1 MKKLP
6 SLFVILALLM
16 VLPVR
21 GEAIDSLQILMQRGD
36 SCMQQFNTF
45 EALNHYQQA
54 YSIAKT
60 RSQQQA
66 VEQLELPLDKLEG
79 LPQERQDEIIERLKR
94 DAEQSA
100 VVSCPIQ
107 MKLADCYYKRANYR
121 QASDLLKLIPE
132 DSLSHE
138 AFRELA
144 NSYKRLGDTDS
155 YVYWTSQ
162 LVKHYPMD
170 GEMVAGLI
178 LGYAQLNQPEKGLTL
193 GLNYSLKDRT
203 NILVNRAVA
212 DAFFLK
218 RDFTAAGIWYD
229 QLLQQGDST
238 FNTLYSAGMSHSQA
252 GNLEKAYNCL
262 SQALILSQLQHA
274 GCAYRLGVV
283 CVDTKRYE
291 EGLRALDLAIKLTKP
306 DTTMMKAITLSQG
319 EGYYLTEH
327 YPEAVEAWKRHL
339 SYNPGSIATYYNIA
353 NTYTYLVK
361 DDEQAKK
368 YYQQFLDLARQEA
381 EPNEQF
387 KEMIRKSEEMMKTY
401 RLIEQRKQKTKTRSS
416 HGLQ

>member
-1 MKKLP
+1 MNIK
-6 SLFVILALLM
+6 SISIVFLFLLS
-16 VLPVR
+16 VTAAK
-21 GEAIDSLQILMQRGD
+21 GEAIDSLQILVQQGD
-36 SCMQQFNTF
+36 SCMQQYNTF
-45 EALNHYQQA
+45 EALKYYQQA
-54 YSIAKT
+54 YDLAKK

-66 VEQLELPLDKLEG
+66 VEHLDLPLEQLDS
-79 LPQERQDEIIERLKR
+79 LPEEKQDEIIERLKHA
-94 DAEQSA
+94 AEQSA
-100 VVSCPIQ
+100 VVSCPVQ
-107 MKLADCYYKRANYR
+107 MKLADCHYKRANYR
-121 QASDLLKLIPE
+121 EAANLLKLIPE

-138 AFRELA
+138 SFRELA
-144 NSYKRLGDTDS
+144 NSYKKQGDTDS
-155 YVYWTSQ
+155 YVYWTSR
-162 LVKHYPMD
+162 LVDHYPMD

-238 FNTLYSAGMSHSQA
+238 FNTLYSAGMSHSQT

-262 SQALILSQLQHA
+262 SQALILSQMQHA

-283 CVDTKRYE
+283 CIDTKRFE
-291 EGLRALDLAIKLTKP
+291 EGLRALDLAVELTKP

-327 YPEAVEAWKRHL
+327 YPEALKAWKRHL

-368 YYQQFLDLARQEA
+368 YYQQFLDLARREA
-381 EPNEQF
+381 APNEQL
-387 KEMIRKSEEMMKTY
+387 KEMIRKSEEMMKAY
-401 RLIEQRKQKTKTRSS
+401 KLR
-416 HGLQ
+416 

>member
-1 MKKLP
+1 MNIK
-6 SLFVILALLM
+6 SISIVFLFLLS
-16 VLPVR
+16 VTAAK
-21 GEAIDSLQILMQRGD
+21 GEAIDSLQILVQQGD
-36 SCMQQFNTF
+36 SCMQQYNTF
-45 EALNHYQQA
+45 EALKYYQQA
-54 YSIAKT
+54 YDLAKK

-66 VEQLELPLDKLEG
+66 VEHLDLPLEQLDS
-79 LPQERQDEIIERLKR
+79 LPEEKQDEIIERLKHA
-94 DAEQSA
+94 AEQSA
-100 VVSCPIQ
+100 VVSCPVQ

-121 QASDLLKLIPE
+121 EAANLLKLIPE

-138 AFRELA
+138 SFRELA
-144 NSYKRLGDTDS
+144 NSYKKQGDTDS
-155 YVYWTSQ
+155 YVYWTSR
-162 LVKHYPMD
+162 LVDHYPMD

-238 FNTLYSAGMSHSQA
+238 FNTLYSAGMSHSQT

-283 CVDTKRYE
+283 CVDTKRFE
-291 EGLRALDLAIKLTKP
+291 EGLRALDLAVELTKP

-327 YPEAVEAWKRHL
+327 YPEALKAWKRHL

-368 YYQQFLDLARQEA
+368 YYQQFLDLARQETA
-381 EPNEQF
+381 PNEQL
-387 KEMIRKSEEMMKTY
+387 KEMIRKSEEMMKAY
-401 RLIEQRKQKTKTRSS
+401 KLR
-416 HGLQ
+416 

>member
-54 YSIAKT
+54 YAIAKT

-66 VEQLELPLDKLEG
+66 VEHLELPLEKLEG
-79 LPQERQDEIIERLKR
+79 LPQERQDEIIERLKH

-291 EGLRALDLAIKLTKP
+291 EGLRALDLAIELTKP

-327 YPEAVEAWKRHL
+327 YPEALEAWKRHL

-368 YYQQFLDLARQEA
+368 YYEQFLDLARQEA
-381 EPNEQF
+381 EPNEQL

>member
-54 YSIAKT
+54 YAIAKN
-60 RSQQQA
+60 RSQQRA

-79 LPQERQDEIIERLKR
+79 LPQERQDEIIERLKH

-262 SQALILSQLQHA
+262 SQALVLSQLQHA

-291 EGLRALDLAIKLTKP
+291 EGLQALDLAIELTKP

-327 YPEAVEAWKRHL
+327 YPEALEAWKRHL

-381 EPNEQF
+381 EPNEQL
-387 KEMIRKSEEMMKTY
+387 KEMVRKSEEMMKTY
-401 RLIEQRKQKTKTRSS
+401 RLIEQRKQKTKARLS

>member
-6 SLFVILALLM
+6 SLFVILALLT
-16 VLPVR
+16 VQPAR
-21 GEAIDSLQILMQRGD
+21 GEAIDSLQILMQQGD

-60 RSQQQA
+60 RSQQRA

-212 DAFFLK
+212 DA
-218 RDFTAAGIWYD
+218 
-229 QLLQQGDST
+229 
-238 FNTLYSAGMSHSQA
+238 

-291 EGLRALDLAIKLTKP
+291 EGLRALDLAIELTKP

-381 EPNEQF
+381 EPNEQL

-401 RLIEQRKQKTKTRSS
+401 RLIEQRKQKTKARSS

>member
-1 MKKLP
+1 MNIK
-6 SLFVILALLM
+6 SISIVFLFLLS
-16 VLPVR
+16 VTAAK
-21 GEAIDSLQILMQRGD
+21 GEAIDSLQILLQAGD
-36 SCMQQFNTF
+36 SCMQQYNTF
-45 EALNHYQQA
+45 EALKYYQQA
-54 YSIAKT
+54 YDLAKK

-66 VEQLELPLDKLEG
+66 VEHLDLPLEQLDSLPEEKRDK
-79 LPQERQDEIIERLKR
+79 IIERLKH
-94 DAEQSA
+94 DAEQCA

-132 DSLSHE
+132 DSLTHE

-291 EGLRALDLAIKLTKP
+291 EGLRALDLAIELTKP

-327 YPEAVEAWKRHL
+327 YPEALEAWKRHL

-381 EPNEQF
+381 EPNEQL

-401 RLIEQRKQKTKTRSS
+401 RLIEQRKQKTKTHSS

>member
-1 MKKLP
+1 MNIK
-6 SLFVILALLM
+6 SISIVFLFLLS
-16 VLPVR
+16 VTAAK

-54 YSIAKT
+54 YAIAKT

-121 QASDLLKLIPE
+121 QASDLLKLISE

-291 EGLRALDLAIKLTKP
+291 EGLRALDLAIELTKP

-361 DDEQAKK
+361 DDEQAKR
-368 YYQQFLDLARQEA
+368 YYEQFLDLARQEA
-381 EPNEQF
+381 EPNEQL

>member
-36 SCMQQFNTF
+36 SCMQQYNTF
-45 EALNHYQQA
+45 EALNHYQRA
-54 YSIAKT
+54 YDIAKT

-66 VEQLELPLDKLEG
+66 VEHLELPLDKLEG
-79 LPQERQDEIIERLKR
+79 LPQERQDEIIERLKH

-291 EGLRALDLAIKLTKP
+291 EGLRALDLAIELTKP

-381 EPNEQF
+381 EPNEQL

>member
-6 SLFVILALLM
+6 SLFVILALLT
-16 VLPVR
+16 VQPVR

-45 EALNHYQQA
+45 EALNHYQRA
-54 YSIAKT
+54 YDLAEAQDSVRFSMDDSDVMSKY
-60 RSQQQA
+60 
-66 VEQLELPLDKLEG
+66 VPEDKIPRG
-79 LPQERQDEIIERLKR
+79 VRL
-94 DAEQSA
+94 
-100 VVSCPIQ
+100 
-107 MKLADCYYKRANYR
+107 KLADCHFKRANYR
-121 QASDLLKLIPE
+121 QTAELLKNMPE

-170 GEMVAGLI
+170 GEMVAGLV

-291 EGLRALDLAIKLTKP
+291 EGLRALDLAIELTKP

-339 SYNPGSIATYYNIA
+339 SYNPSSIATYYNIA

-381 EPNEQF
+381 EPNEQL

-401 RLIEQRKQKTKTRSS
+401 RLIEQRKQKTKARSS

>member
-1 MKKLP
+1 MNIK
-6 SLFVILALLM
+6 SISIVFLFLLS
-16 VLPVR
+16 VTAAK
-21 GEAIDSLQILMQRGD
+21 GEAIDSLQILVQQGD
-36 SCMQQFNTF
+36 SCMQQYNTF
-45 EALNHYQQA
+45 EALKYYQQA
-54 YSIAKT
+54 YDLAKK

-79 LPQERQDEIIERLKR
+79 LPQERQDEIIERLKH

-291 EGLRALDLAIKLTKP
+291 EGLRALDLAIELTKP

-327 YPEAVEAWKRHL
+327 YPEAVEAWKQHL

-368 YYQQFLDLARQEA
+368 FYQQFLDLARQEA
-381 EPNEQF
+381 APNEQL

-401 RLIEQRKQKTKTRSS
+401 RMIEQRKQKTKTRSS

>member
-6 SLFVILALLM
+6 SLFVILALLT
-16 VLPVR
+16 VQPAR
-21 GEAIDSLQILMQRGD
+21 GEAIDSLQILMQAGD

-45 EALNHYQQA
+45 EALNHYQRA
-54 YSIAKT
+54 YDLAEAQDSVRFSMDDSDVMSKY
-60 RSQQQA
+60 
-66 VEQLELPLDKLEG
+66 VPEDKIPRG
-79 LPQERQDEIIERLKR
+79 VRL
-94 DAEQSA
+94 
-100 VVSCPIQ
+100 
-107 MKLADCYYKRANYR
+107 KLADCHFKRANYR
-121 QASDLLKLIPE
+121 QTAELLKNMPE
-132 DSLSHE
+132 DSLTHE

-170 GEMVAGLI
+170 GEMVAGLV

-229 QLLQQGDST
+229 LLLQQGDST
-238 FNTLYSAGMSHSQA
+238 FSTLYSAGMSHSQA

-262 SQALILSQLQHA
+262 SQALVLSQLQHA

-291 EGLRALDLAIKLTKP
+291 EGLRALDLAIELTKP

-381 EPNEQF
+381 EPNEQL

-401 RLIEQRKQKTKTRSS
+401 RLIEQRKQKTKARSS

>member
-1 MKKLP
+1 MNIK
-6 SLFVILALLM
+6 SISIVFLFLLS
-16 VLPVR
+16 VTAAR
-21 GEAIDSLQILMQRGD
+21 GEAIDSLQILLQAGD

-54 YSIAKT
+54 YDLAKK

-66 VEQLELPLDKLEG
+66 VEHLELPLDKLEE
-79 LPQERQDEIIERLKR
+79 LPQERQDEIIERLKH

-100 VVSCPIQ
+100 VVSCPVQ
-107 MKLADCYYKRANYR
+107 MKLADCHYKRANYR
-121 QASDLLKLIPE
+121 EAANLLKLIPE

-138 AFRELA
+138 SFRELA
-144 NSYKRLGDTDS
+144 NSYKKQGDTDS
-155 YVYWTSQ
+155 YVYWTSR
-162 LVKHYPMD
+162 LVDHYPMD

-291 EGLRALDLAIKLTKP
+291 EGLRALDLAIELTKP

-327 YPEAVEAWKRHL
+327 YPEALEAWKRHL

-361 DDEQAKK
+361 DDEQAKR
-368 YYQQFLDLARQEA
+368 YYEQFLDLARQEA
-381 EPNEQF
+381 EPNEQL
-387 KEMIRKSEEMMKTY
+387 KEMVRKSEEMMKTY
-401 RLIEQRKQKTKTRSS
+401 RLIEQRKQKTKARLS

>member
-1 MKKLP
+1 MNIK
-6 SLFVILALLM
+6 SISIVFLFLLS
-16 VLPVR
+16 VTAAK
-21 GEAIDSLQILMQRGD
+21 GETIDSLQILVQQGD
-36 SCMQQFNTF
+36 SCMQQYNTF
-45 EALNHYQQA
+45 EALKYYQQA
-54 YSIAKT
+54 YDLAKK

-66 VEQLELPLDKLEG
+66 VEHLDLPLEQLDS
-79 LPQERQDEIIERLKR
+79 LPEEKQDEIIERLKHA
-94 DAEQSA
+94 AEQSA
-100 VVSCPIQ
+100 VVSCPVQ
-107 MKLADCYYKRANYR
+107 MKLADCHYKRANYR
-121 QASDLLKLIPE
+121 EAANLLKLIPE

-138 AFRELA
+138 SFRELA
-144 NSYKRLGDTDS
+144 NSYKKQGDTDS

-291 EGLRALDLAIKLTKP
+291 EGLRALDLAIELTKP

-381 EPNEQF
+381 EPNEQL
-387 KEMIRKSEEMMKTY
+387 KEMVRKSEEMMKTY
-401 RLIEQRKQKTKTRSS
+401 RLIEQRKQKTKARLS

>member
-1 MKKLP
+1 MNIK
-6 SLFVILALLM
+6 SISIVFLFLLS
-16 VLPVR
+16 VTAAK
-21 GEAIDSLQILMQRGD
+21 GEAIDSLQILLQAGD

-66 VEQLELPLDKLEG
+66 VEHLELPLDKLEG
-79 LPQERQDEIIERLKR
+79 LPQERQDEIIERLKH

-291 EGLRALDLAIKLTKP
+291 EGLRALDLAIELTKP

-381 EPNEQF
+381 EPNEQL

>member
-1 MKKLP
+1 MNIK
-6 SLFVILALLM
+6 SISIVFLFLLS
-16 VLPVR
+16 VTAAK
-21 GEAIDSLQILMQRGD
+21 GEAIDSLQILVQQGD
-36 SCMQQFNTF
+36 SCMQQYNTF
-45 EALNHYQQA
+45 EALKYYQQA
-54 YSIAKT
+54 YDLAKK

-66 VEQLELPLDKLEG
+66 VEHLDLPLEQLDS
-79 LPQERQDEIIERLKR
+79 LPEEKQDEIIERLKHA
-94 DAEQSA
+94 AEQSA
-100 VVSCPIQ
+100 VVSCPVQ

-144 NSYKRLGDTDS
+144 NSYKKQGDTDS
-155 YVYWTSQ
+155 YVYWTSR
-162 LVKHYPMD
+162 LVDHYPMD

-291 EGLRALDLAIKLTKP
+291 EGLRALDLAIELTKP

-381 EPNEQF
+381 EPNEQL

>member
-1 MKKLP
+1 MNIK
-6 SLFVILALLM
+6 SISIVFLFLLS
-16 VLPVR
+16 VTAAK

-45 EALNHYQQA
+45 EALKYYQQA
-54 YSIAKT
+54 YDLVKK

-66 VEQLELPLDKLEG
+66 VEHLDLPLEQLDS
-79 LPQERQDEIIERLKR
+79 LPEEKQDEIIERLKHA
-94 DAEQSA
+94 AEQSA

-178 LGYAQLNQPEKGLTL
+178 IGYAQLNQPEKGLTL

-291 EGLRALDLAIKLTKP
+291 EGLRALDLAIELTKP

-327 YPEAVEAWKRHL
+327 YPEALKAWKRHL

-368 YYQQFLDLARQEA
+368 YYQQFLDLSRQEA
-381 EPNEQF
+381 EPNEQL
-387 KEMIRKSEEMMKTY
+387 KEMVRKSEEMMKTY
-401 RLIEQRKQKTKTRSS
+401 RLIEQRKQKTKARLS

>member
-1 MKKLP
+1 MNIK
-6 SLFVILALLM
+6 SISIVFLFLLS
-16 VLPVR
+16 VTAAK

-36 SCMQQFNTF
+36 SCMQQYNTF
-45 EALNHYQQA
+45 EALKYYQQA
-54 YSIAKT
+54 YDLAKK

-66 VEQLELPLDKLEG
+66 VEHLDLPLEQLDS
-79 LPQERQDEIIERLKR
+79 LPEEKQDEIIERLKHA
-94 DAEQSA
+94 AEQSA

-291 EGLRALDLAIKLTKP
+291 EGLRALDLAIELTKP

-381 EPNEQF
+381 EPNEQL
-387 KEMIRKSEEMMKTY
+387 KEMVRKSEEMMKTY
-401 RLIEQRKQKTKTRSS
+401 RLIEQRKQKTKARLS

>member
-1 MKKLP
+1 MNIK
-6 SLFVILALLM
+6 SISIVFLFLLS
-16 VLPVR
+16 VTAAK
-21 GEAIDSLQILMQRGD
+21 GEAIDSLQILVQQGD
-36 SCMQQFNTF
+36 SCMQQYNTF
-45 EALNHYQQA
+45 EALKYYQQA
-54 YSIAKT
+54 YDLAKK

-66 VEQLELPLDKLEG
+66 VEHLDLPLEQLDS
-79 LPQERQDEIIERLKR
+79 LPEEKQDEIIERLKHA
-94 DAEQSA
+94 AEQSA
-100 VVSCPIQ
+100 VVSCPVQ

-291 EGLRALDLAIKLTKP
+291 EGLRALDLAIELTKP

-353 NTYTYLVK
+353 NIYTYLVK

-381 EPNEQF
+381 EPNEQL
-387 KEMIRKSEEMMKTY
+387 KEMVRKSEEMMKTY
-401 RLIEQRKQKTKTRSS
+401 RLIEQRKQKTKARLS

>member
-1 MKKLP
+1 MNIK
-6 SLFVILALLM
+6 SISIVFLFLLS
-16 VLPVR
+16 VTAAK
-21 GEAIDSLQILMQRGD
+21 GEAIDSLQILLQAGD

-45 EALNHYQQA
+45 EALKYYQQA
-54 YSIAKT
+54 YDLAKK

-66 VEQLELPLDKLEG
+66 VEHLDLPLEQLDS
-79 LPQERQDEIIERLKR
+79 LPEEKQDEIIERLKHA
-94 DAEQSA
+94 AEQSA

-291 EGLRALDLAIKLTKP
+291 EGLRALDLAIELTKP

-327 YPEAVEAWKRHL
+327 YPEALEAWKRHL

-381 EPNEQF
+381 EPNEQL
-387 KEMIRKSEEMMKTY
+387 KEMVRKSEEMMKTY
-401 RLIEQRKQKTKTRSS
+401 RLIEQRKQKTKARLS

>member
-1 MKKLP
+1 MNIKSISIVFL
-6 SLFVILALLM
+6 SLLSVTAAK
-16 VLPVR
+16 
-21 GEAIDSLQILMQRGD
+21 GEAIDSLQILVQQGD
-36 SCMQQFNTF
+36 SCMQQYNTF
-45 EALNHYQQA
+45 EALKYYQQA
-54 YSIAKT
+54 YDLAKK

-66 VEQLELPLDKLEG
+66 VEHLDLPLEQLDS
-79 LPQERQDEIIERLKR
+79 LPEEKQDEIIERLKHA
-94 DAEQSA
+94 AEQSA
-100 VVSCPIQ
+100 VVSCPVQ

-144 NSYKRLGDTDS
+144 NSYKKQGDTDS
-155 YVYWTSQ
+155 YVYWTSR
-162 LVKHYPMD
+162 LVDHYPMD

-291 EGLRALDLAIKLTKP
+291 EGLRALDLAIELTKP

-327 YPEAVEAWKRHL
+327 YPEALEAWKRHL

-381 EPNEQF
+381 EPNEQL
-387 KEMIRKSEEMMKTY
+387 KEMVRKSEEMMKTY
-401 RLIEQRKQKTKTRSS
+401 RLIEQRKQKTKARLS

>member
-6 SLFVILALLM
+6 SLFVILALLT
-16 VLPVR
+16 VQPAR

-45 EALNHYQQA
+45 EALNHYQRA
-54 YSIAKT
+54 YDLAEAQDSVRFSMDDSDVMSKY
-60 RSQQQA
+60 
-66 VEQLELPLDKLEG
+66 VPEDKIPRG
-79 LPQERQDEIIERLKR
+79 VRL
-94 DAEQSA
+94 
-100 VVSCPIQ
+100 
-107 MKLADCYYKRANYR
+107 KLADCHFKRANYR
-121 QASDLLKLIPE
+121 QTAELLKNMPE

-238 FNTLYSAGMSHSQA
+238 FNTLYSAGMSHSQT

-291 EGLRALDLAIKLTKP
+291 EGLRALDLAIELTKP

-339 SYNPGSIATYYNIA
+339 SYNPSSIATYYNIA

-368 YYQQFLDLARQEA
+368 YYQKFLDLARQEA
-381 EPNEQF
+381 EPNEQL

-401 RLIEQRKQKTKTRSS
+401 RLIEQRKQKTKARSS

>member
-1 MKKLP
+1 MNIK
-6 SLFVILALLM
+6 SISIVFLFLLS
-16 VLPVR
+16 VTAAK
-21 GEAIDSLQILMQRGD
+21 GEAIDSLQILVQQGD
-36 SCMQQFNTF
+36 SCMQQYNTF
-45 EALNHYQQA
+45 EALKYYQQA
-54 YSIAKT
+54 YDLAKK

-66 VEQLELPLDKLEG
+66 VEHLDLPLEQLDS
-79 LPQERQDEIIERLKR
+79 LPEEKQDEIIERLKHA
-94 DAEQSA
+94 AEQSA
-100 VVSCPIQ
+100 VVSCPVQ
-107 MKLADCYYKRANYR
+107 MKLADCHYKRANYR
-121 QASDLLKLIPE
+121 EAANLLKLIPE

-144 NSYKRLGDTDS
+144 NSYKKQGDTDS

-238 FNTLYSAGMSHSQA
+238 FNTLYSAGMSHSQT

-291 EGLRALDLAIKLTKP
+291 EGLRALDLAIELTKP

-381 EPNEQF
+381 EPNEQL
-387 KEMIRKSEEMMKTY
+387 KEMVRKSEEMMKTY
-401 RLIEQRKQKTKTRSS
+401 RLIEQRKQKTKARLS

>member
-21 GEAIDSLQILMQRGD
+21 GEAIDSLQILMQQGD

-54 YSIAKT
+54 YAIAKT

-79 LPQERQDEIIERLKR
+79 LPQERQDEIIERLKH

-218 RDFTAAGIWYD
+218 CDFTAAGIWYD

-291 EGLRALDLAIKLTKP
+291 EGLRALDLAIELTKP

-361 DDEQAKK
+361 DDEQAKR
-368 YYQQFLDLARQEA
+368 YYEQFLDLARQEA
-381 EPNEQF
+381 EPNEQL

>member
-1 MKKLP
+1 MNIK
-6 SLFVILALLM
+6 SISTVFLFLLS
-16 VLPVR
+16 VTAAK
-21 GEAIDSLQILMQRGD
+21 GEAIDSLQILVQQGD
-36 SCMQQFNTF
+36 SCMQQYNTF
-45 EALNHYQQA
+45 EALKYYQQA
-54 YSIAKT
+54 YDLAKK

-66 VEQLELPLDKLEG
+66 VEHLDLPLEQLDS
-79 LPQERQDEIIERLKR
+79 LPEEKQDEIIERLKHA
-94 DAEQSA
+94 AEQSA
-100 VVSCPIQ
+100 VVSCPVQ
-107 MKLADCYYKRANYR
+107 MKLADCHYKRANYR
-121 QASDLLKLIPE
+121 EAANLLKLIPE

-138 AFRELA
+138 SFRELA
-144 NSYKRLGDTDS
+144 NSYKKQGDTDS
-155 YVYWTSQ
+155 YVYWTSR
-162 LVKHYPMD
+162 LVDHYPMD

-238 FNTLYSAGMSHSQA
+238 FNTLYSAGMSHSQT

-262 SQALILSQLQHA
+262 SQALIQSQLQHA

-291 EGLRALDLAIKLTKP
+291 EGLRALDLAIELTKP

-327 YPEAVEAWKRHL
+327 YPEALEAWKRHL

-381 EPNEQF
+381 EPNEQL

-401 RLIEQRKQKTKTRSS
+401 RLIEQRKQKTKARLS

>member
-6 SLFVILALLM
+6 SLFVILALLT

-45 EALNHYQQA
+45 EALNHYQRA
-54 YSIAKT
+54 YDLAEAQDSVRFSMDDSDVMSKY
-60 RSQQQA
+60 
-66 VEQLELPLDKLEG
+66 VPEDKIPRG
-79 LPQERQDEIIERLKR
+79 VRL
-94 DAEQSA
+94 
-100 VVSCPIQ
+100 
-107 MKLADCYYKRANYR
+107 KLADCHFKRANYR
-121 QASDLLKLIPE
+121 QTAELLKNIPE
-132 DSLSHE
+132 DSLTHE

-170 GEMVAGLI
+170 GEMVAGLV

-262 SQALILSQLQHA
+262 SQALVLSQLQHA

-291 EGLRALDLAIKLTKP
+291 EGLRALDLAIELTKP
-306 DTTMMKAITLSQG
+306 DTTIMKAITLSQG

-368 YYQQFLDLARQEA
+368 YYQQFLDLARQET
-381 EPNEQF
+381 EPNEQL

-401 RLIEQRKQKTKTRSS
+401 RLIEQRKQKTKARSS